1 MEIAKKMAR
10 YKITL
15 SVVHRM
21 FICEVRGPVIS
32 LQDEFICLYDQ
43 ETQCRDHLS
52 DCLKRVG
59 QD

>member
-21 FICEVRGPVIS
+21 FICEVHGPVI
-32 LQDEFICLYDQ
+32 LPYKTNLFCLCDQ
-43 ETQCRDHLS
+43 Q
-52 DCLKRVG
+52 
-59 QD
+59 

>member
-15 SVVHRM
+15 SVLHRM

-32 LQDEFICLYDQ
+32 LQDEYILP
-43 ETQCRDHLS
+43 L
-52 DCLKRVG
+52 
-59 QD
+59 